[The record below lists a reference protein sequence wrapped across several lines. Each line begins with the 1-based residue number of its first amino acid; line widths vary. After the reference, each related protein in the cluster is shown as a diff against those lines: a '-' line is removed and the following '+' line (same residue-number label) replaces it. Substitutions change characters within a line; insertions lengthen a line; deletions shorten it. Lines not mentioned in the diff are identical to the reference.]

1 MELAHNLSQILSAH
15 GPLSLDAA
23 GVSKE
28 AIPEAVRHRI
38 LADQFRF
45 LVHAGA
51 GASPGH
57 SSLQI
62 M

>member
-1 MELAHNLSQILSAH
+1 MA
-15 GPLSLDAA
+15 PLSLDVA

-28 AIPEAVRHRI
+28 AIPEAVRWRI
-38 LADQFRF
+38 LADRFRF
-45 LVHAGA
+45 IVHAGA

-57 SSLQI
+57 SCLQI